1 LKKFLALAFSALL
14 VLGLAGSAFAI
25 HAEIPAETQAVV
37 AKGSTQ
43 ITLGGM
49 MKFEGYYKNNA
60 DFDDDAADHDTKYRG
75 LARLTVKAN
84 VADNVTGLITVD
96 AGGGRTSSYWTW
108 GEADGAKG
116 FYGKGNGKRAELN
129 INQAWINYTLGPAGL
144 KVGHMPLALGNKLFF
159 DHTKYGDDAIVVYAD
174 PADGLHIGALTA
186 KFQENSTTNAD
197 DANAYVI
204 LGVYKHEM
212 FGVSGD
218 ITHVDDNSIFGGLS
232 FFNIGMRGNMNAGPV
247 ALKAD
252 LEFQTGSVD
261 DVVGEDGM
269 DFSGMAALVSGAA
282 TLGPVD
288 LDLEI
293 GYGTGEDGTT
303 DDEHELFVTS
313 LNPDSYYFAQVYDR
327 VVAGASGSVGHGIEN
342 TTYVKLGCGAKIT
355 DAIGLT
361 GDIVYLMASEDV
373 TNGEGDESDDA
384 GIEIDA
390 TFAYKFAKNLT
401 YSIEAGYLLAG
412 DIYTTADGSND
423 DAYIL
428 RHDLKLSF

>member
-1 LKKFLALAFSALL
+1 

-49 MKFEGYYKNNA
+49 LSTEGIYANNA
-60 DFDDDAADHDTKYRG
+60 DFDDDAADHDTVYEG
-75 LARLTVKAN
+75 LARLSVSAN
-84 VADNVTGLITVD
+84 VADNVKGLIEVE
-96 AGGGRTSSYWTW
+96 AGAGAADDVYVW
-108 GEADGAKG
+108 GEADGAAG
-116 FYGKGNGKRAELN
+116 FYGKGNGKRGEFTLL
-129 INQAWINYTLGPAGL
+129 QGWINYTLGPAGL

-159 DHTKYGDDAIVVYAD
+159 DHTMYGDDAIVVYAD
-174 PADGLHIGALTA
+174 PVDGLHVGALTA
-186 KFQENSTTNAD
+186 KFQENSTTHSD

-204 LGVYKHEM
+204 LGVYTHEV

-218 ITHVDDNSIFGGLS
+218 ITHVDDNNIYGGLS
-232 FFNIGMRGNMNAGPV
+232 FFNIGLRGNMNAGPV

-252 LEFQTGSVD
+252 LEFQTGTVD
-261 DVVGEDGM
+261 DVVGDEGM
-269 DFSGMAALVSGAA
+269 DFSGMAALVAAAA

-293 GYGTGEDGTT
+293 GYGSGEDGTT

-313 LNPDSYYFAQVYDR
+313 LNDGEYYFAQVYDR
-327 VVAGASGSVGHGIEN
+327 VVPGATGSTGHGIEN
-342 TTYVKLGCGAKIT
+342 TTYVKLGCGAQIT
-355 DAIGLT
+355 DAIGLS

-373 TNGEGDESDDA
+373 TNGEGDEESDA
-384 GIEIDA
+384 GIELDA
-390 TFAYKFAKNLT
+390 AFDYNFAKNLT
-401 YSIEAGYLLAG
+401 YAIEAGYLLAG

-423 DAYIL
+423 DAYVF
-428 RHDLKLSF
+428 RHSLTLSF